1 MRTHLGNLVL
11 AYAARLFY
19 LVELAARGFDIH
31 TGFDE
36 MVEALLSGIL
46 ACPVAARGRSRGS
59 MTQPNGQV

>member
-1 MRTHLGNLVL
+1 MPSVC
-11 AYAARLFY
+11 FI

-36 MVEALLSGIL
+36 MVEALLRGIL